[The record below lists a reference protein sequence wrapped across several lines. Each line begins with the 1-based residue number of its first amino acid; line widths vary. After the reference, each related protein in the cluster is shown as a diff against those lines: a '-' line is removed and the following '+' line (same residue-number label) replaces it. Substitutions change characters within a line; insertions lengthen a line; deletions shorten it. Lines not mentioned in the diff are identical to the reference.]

1 MILKE
6 TEVCSISGIKG
17 WPVANNCNVVL
28 AATTAKIIYNYK
40 HLFFCSYFKNMMAQS
55 PSCIVLV
62 AALHLGTLFYCSAEN
77 VYCVTPM
84 ARSCSSCPHNSTH
97 CATLSEYAQEG
108 ELYCTSDTTVVFLPG
123 NHVLDVNI
131 TVASSAKRGG
141 AIFTSDSTIICSTH
155 QTTLSTIRQRGV
167 AQSLHL
173 TTLYLALI
181 SLVNN
186 SVGAGGAKCVFHNTV
201 VGFNGANNFT

>member
-6 TEVCSISGIKG
+6 TEVCSISGSKG

-97 CATLSEYAQEG
+97 CATLSEYAQEAVS
-108 ELYCTSDTTVVFLPG
+108 YFTSDTTVVFLPG

-131 TVASSAKRGG
+131 TVANVASLTMCRESSQRKTATIVCNGSVG
-141 AIFTSDSTIICSTH
+141 LGFTSMVDFKIFSLAFSSCSRKYI
-155 QTTLSTIRQRGV
+155 LPASN
-167 AQSLHL
+167 
-173 TTLYLALI
+173 YAL
-181 SLVNN
+181 LL
-186 SVGAGGAKCVFHNTV
+186 
-201 VGFNGANNFT
+201 